1 MSRSLFIE
9 EIEVPLGDQLIGITL
24 QLNNLA
30 ELNDRQSNYSN
41 TLKLI
46 KTPELDQA
54 LGHLGQI
61 NEVNNK
67 PYTLLSGRYRQNGID
82 IIPDGV
88 VEVKSSGKE
97 VQAILRSGNFEFFSK
112 IKGLKIEDMDL
123 STMDHG
129 RSIFVISG
137 LLDATNGVV
146 YPVIQYGAMGDALQL
161 DLRYLH
167 HAIYVHTLVDQ
178 IVSDQGFTKTGTIW
192 DDVFY
197 KSLVLPFSNQVLE
210 GEKYDAT
217 RMEASN
223 SVGLTATD
231 PITVLWD
238 VEDYNQGQ
246 YNPANGRYTFT
257 ENNKG
262 KFTFE
267 GEFSGAA
274 IGDAEAD
281 IFLMSSIQGQ
291 LARTTQVM
299 DPNPAIFTPLS
310 ISSEELDFV
319 TGEYIW
325 AIMDA
330 DGTAAFIAMNKGAKF
345 SYEPVR
351 DAQMNDTLV
360 MKKNAP
366 DISQTDLLK
375 TLANQF
381 GLFFQVQDKNLHAFK
396 FDELL
401 SNKPNARNWSAKLN
415 MTKEAIVTTKMGR
428 YAQINYI
435 RYAED
440 DTTAE
445 HGDSSFLVADETLN
459 SDTTVITFKVAA
471 SLLASVLGGFSVG
484 VIPRYTLDE
493 NDEFQKTESSK
504 QRMLTVKLLSLNGG
518 VILTD
523 GVADQAYAGDLMLGA
538 FEVPG
543 ATQDLMAEKLIAN
556 NYQGLVDS
564 LDQLKLVRAEFVLNE
579 NDVKDFDFSTP
590 VWVEQWGS
598 YFYVNKITNFRE
610 GKMTSV
616 QLVKL

>member
-46 KTPELDQA
+46 KTPELAQA

-67 PYTLLSGRYRQNGID
+67 PYTLLAGRYRQNGID

-88 VEVKSSGKE
+88 VEVKSSGSE

-112 IKGLKIEDMDL
+112 IKGLKIEDLDL
-123 STMDHG
+123 STMDHE
-129 RSIFVISG
+129 RSMFTIAG
-137 LLDATNGVV
+137 LLAATSGVV
-146 YPVIQYGAMGDALQL
+146 YPVIQYGALGDALQL

-197 KSLVLPFSNQVLE
+197 RSLVLPFSNQVLE
-210 GEKYDAT
+210 GEIYDAT

-223 SVGLTATD
+223 SVGINATD
-231 PITVLWD
+231 NVTVLWD
-238 VEDYNQGQ
+238 SEDYNQGQ
-246 YNPANGRYTFT
+246 YNPATGRYTFT
-257 ENNKG
+257 GINRG

-267 GEFSGAA
+267 GEFAGVA

-281 IFLMSSIQGQ
+281 LFIFSSIKGQ
-291 LARTTQVM
+291 LARTKQIM
-299 DPNPAIFTPLS
+299 NEDPSIFTPLS
-310 ISSEELDFV
+310 ISTEELDWV
-319 TGEYIW
+319 SGEYIW
-325 AIMDA
+325 CILDA
-330 DGTAAFIAMNKGAKF
+330 DGLGAFVGMNAGAKF
-345 SYEPVR
+345 TFEPVR
-351 DAQMNDTLV
+351 DAQMNDDLV
-360 MKKNAP
+360 MGKNAP
-366 DISQTDLLK
+366 DLSQTDLLK
-375 TLANQF
+375 TIANQF
-381 GLFFQVQDKNLHAFK
+381 GLFFQVQNNNLHAFK

-401 SNKPNARNWSAKLN
+401 ANKPNARDWSGKLN
-415 MTKEAIVTTKMGR
+415 MSRDPIVTTKMGR
-428 YAQINYI
+428 YAQVNYI
-435 RYAED
+435 RYQED

-445 HGDSSFLVADETLN
+445 HGDGSFLVGDETLD

-471 SLLASVLGGFSVG
+471 SLLATVLGGFPVG

-493 NDEFQKTESSK
+493 DDIFQKTESSK
-504 QRMLTVKLLSLNGG
+504 QRMLTVKLLTLNNG
-518 VILTD
+518 VTLTD
-523 GVADQAYAGDLMLGA
+523 GVANQGHSGAIMLGA

-543 ATQDLMAEKLIAN
+543 ASQDLMADKLIAN
-556 NYQGLVDS
+556 NYQGLISS
-564 LDQLKLVRAEFVLNE
+564 LDQLKVVKAEFVLNE

-590 VWVEQWGS
+590 VWVDQWGS